1 MLTSDDLQ
9 MLAFDAVSCM
19 IARTHVVVNHPPEGW
34 PKGFPLPVKRVP
46 GDTQSYRPLA
56 VLEWVN
62 EKLGELQ

>member
-1 MLTSDDLQ
+1 MLSTDDLQ
-9 MLAFDAVSCM
+9 ILAFDALNCM
-19 IARTHVVVNHPPEGW
+19 IARTPITITHPSSEW

-62 EKLGELQ
+62 EKLGELS

>member
-1 MLTSDDLQ
+1 MNTVDQLSV
-9 MLAFDAVSCM
+9 LAFDAVSC
-19 IARTHVVVNHPPEGW
+19 IFARTTIVITHPSSDW